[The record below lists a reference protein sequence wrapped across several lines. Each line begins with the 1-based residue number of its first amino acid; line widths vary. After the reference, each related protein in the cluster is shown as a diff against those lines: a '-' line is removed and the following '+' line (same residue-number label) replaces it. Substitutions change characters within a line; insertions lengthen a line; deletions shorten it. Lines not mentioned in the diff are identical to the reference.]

1 MESESDTIEVGRY
14 WRCVVACDQSEITRE
29 IRKPSRG
36 AGSAFDS
43 SLGEAVASN
52 KRVNVD
58 A

>member
-14 WRCVVACDQSEITRE
+14 WRCVVTLYFSEVTRE

-52 KRVNVD
+52 KRVNGD